1 MRWLPHRIRLAA
13 LVFCICA
20 AGTQASAQPPPAAAL
35 DAAAMRQF
43 TSQYEAGLAALNQNQ
58 LAEAAA
64 AFQAASAAQ
73 PTNTLPILGLADVAW
88 RRGQPDVAETEIR
101 RAMQVGWG
109 TIPPL
114 HALARLLAATGRV
127 DHAIN
132 IYREIIALDPETV
145 SARIDLA
152 DILHG
157 ARQDPGA
164 AVPLYREALARA
176 SNHAGARYA
185 LGNALLRLGRFD
197 EARAELRTAT
207 EASPGNPLPLQSLA
221 VLEMRANQPAAAL
234 VALDRALAMRPQS
247 VEIMVERGG
256 VLLVLG
262 RPEPALAAFR
272 TALSSA
278 PDAISARLGSG
289 QALQA
294 LNRKAE
300 ADQAYAAVLQR
311 DAGNVIALNNRAWLA
326 AEDRRDLEQA
336 EAWAT
341 RAAALAPGSGS
352 VKATLGWVYRA
363 RGRLP
368 EAAAALEAA
377 TATDAT
383 PDMLVM
389 LGTVYLEQNRRADA
403 ANAAR
408 RALILDPGHVAA
420 RALRN
425 RTS

>member
-1 MRWLPHRIRLAA
+1 
-13 LVFCICA
+13 
-20 AGTQASAQPPPAAAL
+20 
-35 DAAAMRQF
+35 
-43 TSQYEAGLAALNQNQ
+43 
-58 LAEAAA
+58 
-64 AFQAASAAQ
+64 
-73 PTNTLPILGLADVAW
+73 
-88 RRGQPDVAETEIR
+88 
-101 RAMQVGWG
+101 
-109 TIPPL
+109 
-114 HALARLLAATGRV
+114 
-127 DHAIN
+127 
-132 IYREIIALDPETV
+132 
-145 SARIDLA
+145 
-152 DILHG
+152 
-157 ARQDPGA
+157 
-164 AVPLYREALARA
+164 
-176 SNHAGARYA
+176 
-185 LGNALLRLGRFD
+185 
-197 EARAELRTAT
+197 
-207 EASPGNPLPLQSLA
+207 
-221 VLEMRANQPAAAL
+221 
-234 VALDRALAMRPQS
+234 
-247 VEIMVERGG
+247 MVERGG